1 MAFLDYH
8 YSSQALGKQT
18 AAYVLLP
25 ETGEGPFPVLYL
37 LHGLSDNHTIWLRRT
52 SIERYVANLGVIV
65 VMPDGGRGF
74 YTDAAEGY
82 AYGKA
87 IGEELVAR
95 IDKTFPTQASREG
108 RVIAGL
114 SMGGYGSLKFGLKYP
129 EMFSLIGGFSGALG
143 AAGWTEKNAGTIA
156 KSMDSVFS
164 PDEASEARTANDIF
178 RMVREITPE
187 KVRALPY
194 IFLSCGT
201 EDSLI
206 KNNQDFVTL
215 LNDKKVPH
223 EYREH
228 PGVHDWAFW
237 DDQVREFLDLAE
249 RRLKK

>member
-1 MAFLDYH
+1 
-8 YSSQALGKQT
+8 
-18 AAYVLLP
+18 
-25 ETGEGPFPVLYL
+25 
-37 LHGLSDNHTIWLRRT
+37 
-52 SIERYVANLGVIV
+52 
-65 VMPDGGRGF
+65 
-74 YTDAAEGY
+74 
-82 AYGKA
+82 
-87 IGEELVAR
+87 
-95 IDKTFPTQASREG
+95 
-108 RVIAGL
+108 
-114 SMGGYGSLKFGLKYP
+114 
-129 EMFSLIGGFSGALG
+129 
-143 AAGWTEKNAGTIA
+143 
-156 KSMDSVFS
+156 MDSVFS